1 MFQGISG
8 SFKLLP
14 QATGRTTN
22 VPITL
27 DLRSECFDA
36 DEDVVRKSTKM
47 CESQS
52 SVEEV
57 ISLDDL
63 ENDLKKSTNKAI
75 VIEQQKYADENL
87 FLR

>member
-1 MFQGISG
+1 M
-8 SFKLLP
+8 
-14 QATGRTTN
+14 
-22 VPITL
+22 PITL
-27 DLRSECFDA
+27 DRRSEFFDA
-36 DEDVVRKSTKM
+36 DDNDARKSTKM

-63 ENDLKKSTNKAI
+63 ENDLKKSSNKAI
-75 VIEQQKYADENL
+75 LIEQQKYADENL